1 MAQIPTRLLTTLL
14 SVATLTACGPNGPPP
29 DVIKTQRQAL
39 EQAKGV
45 ESVIQNSDDARR
57 KTLDDAE
64 K

>member
-1 MAQIPTRLLTTLL
+1 MVQIPSRLLTSLL
-14 SVATLTACGPNGPPP
+14 CVTALTACGPNGPPP
-29 DVIKTQRQAL
+29 DVIKSQRQAL

-45 ESVIQNSDDARR
+45 ENIMQNSDDVRR